1 MIDIVGFY
9 LSNCYI
15 CISIRMRRVMRKSC
29 DDEKGNEEPLAL
41 SGKVIS
47 HSECKN
53 FGSNSTRLTSGSSS
67 SCVDYRFDAAAKKLF
82 IKHIN
87 AGFNCCPDSLY
98 CAVKMS
104 NDTII
109 IKEFESKSL
118 CKCNCL
124 YDLDIGIEGVRPQK
138 YVIKFIEPYCGD
150 QEQIV
155 FGVDFSSQTEGS
167 YCVKRNHY
175 PWHDAR
181 L

>member
-1 MIDIVGFY
+1 MIDVAGFY
-9 LSNCYI
+9 LNNCYI

-53 FGSNSTRLTSGSSS
+53 SGSDSTRLTSGSLS
-67 SCVDYRFDAAAKKLF
+67 SCADYRFDAAAKKLF

-104 NDTII
+104 NDIII
-109 IKEFESKSL
+109 IKEPLSL
-118 CKCNCL
+118 ARCTA
-124 YDLDIGIEGVRPQK
+124 LDRASMETLI
-138 YVIKFIEPYCGD
+138 
-150 QEQIV
+150 
-155 FGVDFSSQTEGS
+155 
-167 YCVKRNHY
+167 
-175 PWHDAR
+175 DAFQP
-181 L
+181 